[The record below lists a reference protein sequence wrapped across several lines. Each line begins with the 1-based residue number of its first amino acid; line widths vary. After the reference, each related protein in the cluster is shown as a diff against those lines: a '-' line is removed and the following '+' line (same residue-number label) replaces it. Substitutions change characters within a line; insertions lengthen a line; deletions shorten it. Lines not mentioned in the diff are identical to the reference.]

1 MRRAAKIRVEPYT
14 AQIIWVSYK
23 EWSKVKDFHFITK
36 VGVKTGFNG
45 SVMVFFIANPLTN
58 ARNGPMRFES
68 GSRLFGNR
76 IFEHPRPRNEPGKTK
91 PRSPGIRNDGRSS
104 RNSLESILRPKTPL
118 TNSKKNANPRK
129 FRKSRKSHYL
139 AVANPDKR
147 SNW

>member
-1 MRRAAKIRVEPYT
+1 MLWLCPGQEQFLQGT
-14 AQIIWVSYK
+14 QHSWVIYK
-23 EWSKVKDFHFITK
+23 ELSKVKDFHFITK

-104 RNSLESILRPKTPL
+104 RNSLESILRPKTPFK
-118 TNSKKNANPRK
+118 NFKKKPKIPEKTKKKTGNPIT
-129 FRKSRKSHYL
+129 L
-139 AVANPDKR
+139 L
-147 SNW
+147 